1 MLRKYKFIGDFN
13 AQKKGKLPTSHRYDR
28 VPLLRSRPGGLSR
41 SWLCRT
47 CPAAKIQPFNTLAM
61 IFKLNFYLITWPK
74 ITENNAFI

>member
-1 MLRKYKFIGDFN
+1 MLKLRSLILCYFLYLQRSEFI

-61 IFKLNFYLITWPK
+61 IFKLI
-74 ITENNAFI
+74 FI